1 MGAYRSHSN
10 ESPVAPG
17 RASPQ
22 PISRTASMNFSNGGG
37 PQAGGGGGAVAPQH
51 SQSPGPAYSYANGNG
66 GAGNRST
73 SGAYATHSPSSRPA
87 PYPHPSYHSHQQYPY
102 PSSAAPSSVE
112 MPRSLSYPN
121 YTQSYPTYMPGQAP
135 GGYPPH
141 LQGAHPGLPPL
152 MRHTSTSTIGEGVNS
167 MDLNRPSVGYAF
179 ANRLPL
185 VDRPFKCDE
194 CVQSFVRHALPF
206 QTSMNFH

>member
-1 MGAYRSHSN
+1 MGGYRSHSN

-17 RASPQ
+17 RTSPP
-22 PISRTASMNFSNGGG
+22 PISRTPSMNFSGGPQGGG
-37 PQAGGGGGAVAPQH
+37 PVAAQP
-51 SQSPGPAYSYANGNG
+51 SPGPAYNTYANNNP
-66 GAGNRST
+66 AGNRST
-73 SGAYATHSPSSRPA
+73 SGAYATHSPSPRPA

-102 PSSAAPSSVE
+102 PPSAAPTSVE

-121 YTQSYPTYMPGQAP
+121 YSQSYAAYMPGQAP

-141 LQGAHPGLPPL
+141 LQGNHPGLPPL
-152 MRHTSTSTIGEGVNS
+152 MRHTSTSTIGDGVNN
-167 MDLNRPSVGYAF
+167 MDLNRPNMGYSF

-194 CVQSFVRHALPF
+194 CVQSFVSSFPLGPVIEVF
-206 QTSMNFH
+206 V